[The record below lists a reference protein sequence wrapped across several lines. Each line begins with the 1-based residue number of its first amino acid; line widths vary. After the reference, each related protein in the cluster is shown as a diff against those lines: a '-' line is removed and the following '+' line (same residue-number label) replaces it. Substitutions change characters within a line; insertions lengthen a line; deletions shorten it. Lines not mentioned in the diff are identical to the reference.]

1 MLIKSRIVLL
11 LRSNIECNLY
21 MHTHRIR
28 IAVAFE
34 SGKHPVKIKVI
45 TIKWKIIRTFAIWK

>member
-21 MHTHRIR
+21 MHTHRMR
-28 IAVAFE
+28 IKDAFE
-34 SGKHPVKIKVI
+34 SDKHPVKVKVI
-45 TIKWKIIRTFAIWK
+45 TIKWEIICIFASWE

>member
-11 LRSNIECNLY
+11 LRSNIGYNLY
-21 MHTHRIR
+21 MHTHGMR

-45 TIKWKIIRTFAIWK
+45 TIKWKIIRTFATWK

>member
-1 MLIKSRIVLL
+1 MLIKSRIMLL

-28 IAVAFE
+28 IVVAFE

-45 TIKWKIIRTFAIWK
+45 TIKWKIICIFASWE